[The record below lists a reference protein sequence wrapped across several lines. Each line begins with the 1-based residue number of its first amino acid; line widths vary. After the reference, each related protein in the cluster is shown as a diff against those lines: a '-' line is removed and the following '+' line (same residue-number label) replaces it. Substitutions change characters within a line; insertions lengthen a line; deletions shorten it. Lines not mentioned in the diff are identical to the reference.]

1 MSDSS
6 HTTTPPSSVST
17 PPGPH
22 WSQPSHPNIQ
32 KVIHTSS
39 EKGFGTKSYST
50 ISVPPHGLYTTLHFS
65 PCTLLKEGEASYAT
79 VQVGDNQHVD
89 LGCDFLYTE
98 HSCDPSLVRPH
109 LSRPLLYHGPIHIHS
124 QIDYLPPSRTSIQ
137 LTPWTRLIQE

>member
-6 HTTTPPSSVST
+6 YTTTPSSSVST

-32 KVIHTSS
+32 KVIHASS

-50 ISVPPHGLYTTLHFS
+50 ISVPPHGLYTTLHFP

-109 LSRPLLYHGPIHIHS
+109 LSHPFFTMVPLTYTL
-124 QIDYLPPSRTSIQ
+124 
-137 LTPWTRLIQE
+137 RLITYYLLELRYDSRLGHD